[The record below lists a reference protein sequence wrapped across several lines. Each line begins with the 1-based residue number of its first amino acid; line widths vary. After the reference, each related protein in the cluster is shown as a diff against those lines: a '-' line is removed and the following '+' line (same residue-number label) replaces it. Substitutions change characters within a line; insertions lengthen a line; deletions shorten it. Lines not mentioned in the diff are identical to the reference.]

1 MKRNPLLIFFLV
13 FILIATSGCGVLL
26 VGGAGAGGYYLGKDK
41 RPVGQIA
48 EDARITTEINKQY
61 IADHVV
67 SAAKVDVDTYM
78 GVVTL
83 WGNLSSQEAIDR
95 AISIAESVKG
105 VIKVMSKL
113 NVIPD

>member
-1 MKRNPLLIFFLV
+1 MKQKLPLIIVMLFLA
-13 FILIATSGCGVLL
+13 FGTSGCGLLL
-26 VGGAGAGGYYLGKDK
+26 VGGAGAGGYYVGKDK

-48 EDARITTEINKQY
+48 EDARITAEINRQY
-61 IADHVV
+61 IEDHVV

-83 WGNLSSQEAIDR
+83 WGNLPSQTAVNR

-105 VIKVMSKL
+105 VIKVVSKL
-113 NVIPD
+113 KVIPD